1 MKCFT
6 GWLCLH
12 LGSCHVLDPGM
23 FVSCHNKN
31 LWPWL
36 CILLY
41 YCITL
46 YTTVLLYDCATLL
59 IYYYINLYNTL
70 WLCYSVYYFITVILC
85 ILLYYWVT
93 LYILYTTVLL
103 CILLYYS
110 ITLYITVLLCSS
122 VYYCITVLLCLLLYY
137 SVYYC
142 ILLYYSICYS
152 FDRKHTEWEP
162 TLKIFWHWKHPQG
175 IKDNSYGLLQYNLA
189 VLVGL
194 YQFDNALYFT
204 HYFPKKTLPGNNS
217 ITTFK
222 VCFNMVSH
230 SGVKTAQT

>member
-1 MKCFT
+1 M
-6 GWLCLH
+6 
-12 LGSCHVLDPGM
+12 
-23 FVSCHNKN
+23 
-31 LWPWL
+31 
-36 CILLY
+36 
-41 YCITL
+41 
-46 YTTVLLYDCATLL
+46 
-59 IYYYINLYNTL
+59 
-70 WLCYSVYYFITVILC
+70 
-85 ILLYYWVT
+85 
-93 LYILYTTVLL
+93 TVLL
-103 CILLYYS
+103 CILLYYCNTLYTTVLLGYS
-110 ITLYITVLLCSS
+110 VYSVYYCITLYITVLLCSS

-204 HYFPKKTLPGNNS
+204 HYFPQKNIAWK
-217 ITTFK
+217 
-222 VCFNMVSH
+222 
-230 SGVKTAQT
+230 